1 MIAQSSF
8 PSLAAL
14 VKHARAGSSFLFS
27 SSTPHPIHATATG
40 GREHVRIYSF
50 FPSLQQTGTSPSRRI
65 IYFYC
70 SAVGNKRQS
79 IPPVYRPRGHT
90 SERKRNRRGLPST
103 QKSIA
108 AQGYVYTRIF
118 VPPPAWRIG
127 NEVVLSTSSRLMT
140 ECRKCQEV
148 PKWERI

>member
-1 MIAQSSF
+1 MR
-8 PSLAAL
+8 AL
-14 VKHARAGSSFLFS
+14 GVTFCSRHRRRIQ
-27 SSTPHPIHATATG
+27 STPRQQEG
-40 GREHVRIYSF
+40 ESSCIYSF

-79 IPPVYRPRGHT
+79 IPPAYRPRGHT
-90 SERKRNRRGLPST
+90 PRERGTGEASPPLKRALHHKVTFTRASSPPRRHGGSEMMSF
-103 QKSIA
+103 S
-108 AQGYVYTRIF
+108 F
-118 VPPPAWRIG
+118 SPP
-127 NEVVLSTSSRLMT
+127 RLMT